1 MKTRMIELIL
11 VLIAAVLFTWGVV
24 SAVNRG
30 DPAAKRWT
38 TYAMSGLVI
47 LAGVNIALRSKT
59 LAGVIIAVSALLLLL
74 ALAAALLSQADRT
87 PHPILAVARSVIFLA
102 LLVVT
107 GWIQLHSTRQPP
119 DSALEPTATAPSVS
133 DKP

>member
-1 MKTRMIELIL
+1 MKTRIIELIL
-11 VLIAAVLFTWGVV
+11 ILMAAALFTWGVAR
-24 SAVNRG
+24 AVNRG

-59 LAGVIIAVSALLLLL
+59 LAGVILAVSALFLLL

-87 PHPILAVARSVIFLA
+87 PHPILAVVRSIIFLA
-102 LLVVT
+102 LLVLT
-107 GWIQLHSTRQPP
+107 GWMQMHPTRQPP
-119 DSALEPTATAPSVS
+119 NTALEPTPTAPSDS
-133 DKP
+133 TKP